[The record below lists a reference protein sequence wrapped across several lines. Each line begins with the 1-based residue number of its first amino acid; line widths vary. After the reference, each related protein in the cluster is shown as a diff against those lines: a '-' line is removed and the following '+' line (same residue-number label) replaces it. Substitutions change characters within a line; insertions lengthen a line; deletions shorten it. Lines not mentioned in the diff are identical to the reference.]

1 MASYLIVGASR
12 GIGLAFVKQLSAN
25 QQNQAF
31 AGVRNVESSIHLRPL
46 LSRPNVH
53 AIKLDMTDVISL
65 KAAAEEVARI
75 NNGKLDVMIINAGL
89 TDSGKLFKDYT
100 YEEIIEEHSMFTNN
114 VLGPVLTMK
123 AFLPLVSQGSQKKII
138 AISSANADSEFTLTV
153 ESGMGATYTATK
165 AALNAYITKFSVQY
179 CQEGIIFRSICPGMV
194 DVGATRDP
202 PVLDQSRYESMMKKL
217 KPLFPDFKGP
227 LTPEQSVDMILEVID
242 KTTMAD
248 SGTFVSHNG
257 NKEWL

>member
-1 MASYLIVGASR
+1 MTSYLVVGASR

-25 QQNQAF
+25 PQNKVF
-31 AGVRNVESSIHLRPL
+31 AGVRNVESSIHLQPL

-75 NNGKLDVMIINAGL
+75 NHGKLDILIINAGL
-89 TDSGKLFKDYT
+89 TGSGKPFKDCT

-114 VLGPVLTMK
+114 VLGPVLTIK
-123 AFLPLVSQGSQKKII
+123 AFLPLVSQGAQKKII
-138 AISSANADSEFTLTV
+138 AISSANADSEFILTV
-153 ESGMGATYTATK
+153 GFDKGATYTATK
-165 AALNAYITKFSVQY
+165 AALNAYITKLSLQY
-179 CQEGIIFRSICPGMV
+179 RQEGIVFRSICPGLV
-194 DVGATRDP
+194 DTGATRDP
-202 PVLDQSRYESMMKKL
+202 PILDQSRYEPRLKQI

-227 LTPEQSVDMILEVID
+227 LTPEQSVDAVLEVID

-248 SGTFVSHNG
+248 SGTFVSHKG
-257 NKEWL
+257 NKDWL

>member
-1 MASYLIVGASR
+1 MASYLVVGASR

-25 QQNQAF
+25 PQNKVF
-31 AGVRNVESSIHLRPL
+31 AGVRNVESSIHLQPL

-53 AIKLDMTDVISL
+53 AVKLDMTNLVSL
-65 KAAAEEVARI
+65 EAAAEEVARI
-75 NNGKLDVMIINAGL
+75 NNGKLDILILNAGL
-89 TDSGKLFKDYT
+89 TGSGKLFNDST
-100 YEEIIEEHSMFTNN
+100 YDEIIEEHSMLTNN
-114 VLGPVLTMK
+114 VLGPVLTIK
-123 AFLPLVSQGSQKKII
+123 AFLPLISQGSQKKII
-138 AISSANADSEFTLTV
+138 AVSSANADTEFILTI
-153 ESGMGATYTATK
+153 ESGMGATYTATN

-179 CQEGIIFRSICPGMV
+179 RQEGIIFRSICPGLV
-194 DVGATRDP
+194 DTGATQDP
-202 PVLDQSRYESMMKKL
+202 PILDQSRYEPMMKKL

-227 LTPEQSVDMILEVID
+227 LTPEQSVDMVLEVID